1 MTKTEKTLKIKI
13 EGVKMSDQNSFHFIG
28 RLTRPAELKYI
39 GQNNT
44 ACATFALAVNRWNRA
59 KDQEDVS
66 FFDFSYYGQAAA
78 NIIKYLE
85 KGKQISVKGF
95 CKQDRWEK
103 DGEKH
108 SKVSFIVTEL
118 QFLGGSRNGD
128 DGTSEGQPKPAELPA
143 APSNNLSPVPETGY
157 KDFEEDI
164 PF

>member
-1 MTKTEKTLKIKI
+1 MTQSKKTEKIKQ
-13 EGVKMSDQNSFHFIG
+13 GVKMSDQNSFHFIG

-44 ACATFALAVNRWNRA
+44 ACATFSIAVNRWNRA
-59 KDQEDVS
+59 KNQDDVS
-66 FFDFSYYGQAAA
+66 YFDFSYYGQAAA
-78 NIIKYLE
+78 NVLKYLE

-108 SKVSFIVTEL
+108 SKVFFVVTEL
-118 QFLGGSRNGD
+118 QLLGGGKNE
-128 DGTSEGQPKPAELPA
+128 DGGGMEVSQAQMPA
-143 APSNNLSPVPETGY
+143 APSNNLPAAPDFTGGEMNGFP
-157 KDFEEDI
+157 DEI